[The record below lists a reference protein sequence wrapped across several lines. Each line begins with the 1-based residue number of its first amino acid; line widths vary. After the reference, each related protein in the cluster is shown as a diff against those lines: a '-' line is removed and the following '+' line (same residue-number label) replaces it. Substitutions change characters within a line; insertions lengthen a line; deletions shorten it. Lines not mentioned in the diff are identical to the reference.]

1 MEGSTNLNT
10 MVPHPDFFTH
20 TPSHSSII
28 TFFSLRC
35 SQ

>member
-1 MEGSTNLNT
+1 MEGSTNLN
-10 MVPHPDFFTH
+10 MMLPHSDFFTY

-28 TFFSLRC
+28 TFFSLGC